1 MRFKFTT
8 SAILVLFLAIFQL
21 DLREIE
27 LLGKDIST
35 LSVKIEFFSAIQI
48 LTSCKLITTG
58 NMSGRKIYKFPNC
71 TSLILIG

>member
-35 LSVKIEFFSAIQI
+35 LSVKIEFFSAAQI
-48 LTSCKLITTG
+48 LTTYKLV
-58 NMSGRKIYKFPNC
+58 MP
-71 TSLILIG
+71 